1 MEGRKIIIK
10 TRADINNYDNLIFDD
25 LLLGL
30 RIHIVNAKHE
40 SACKGNKSIFHNED
54 PVIRVIL
61 ISQMLKNEFKI
72 MEKTYYTESRK
83 SYRPCPTDPLD
94 TFNWECPVCGQGFE

>member
-1 MEGRKIIIK
+1 MEGRKIVIK
-10 TRADINNYDNLIFDD
+10 KRGDINYYDGLILDY

-30 RIHIVNAKHE
+30 RIHIVNTKHE
-40 SACKGNKSIFHNED
+40 SACKGNQSIFQNED
-54 PVIRVIL
+54 PDIRVIL
-61 ISQMLKNEFKI
+61 ISKNLKNKFKI